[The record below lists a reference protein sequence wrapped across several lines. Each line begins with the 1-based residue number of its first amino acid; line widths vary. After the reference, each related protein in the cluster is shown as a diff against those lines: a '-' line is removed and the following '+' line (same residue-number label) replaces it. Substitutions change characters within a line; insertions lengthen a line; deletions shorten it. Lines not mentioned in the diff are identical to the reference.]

1 VPGRRS
7 LSNLL
12 LIVPAFAV
20 MGAISF
26 AATWMLQQWQ
36 LLRCPAN
43 AFLVAS
49 GPEATIFQI
58 IPIMIASIGFGFL
71 CTNWVA
77 QLIPSLRRFFDRDAE
92 RYNQPGYQR
101 SQRGLMRSS
110 MIVLLVMLPISIAA
124 SLSQYCLLEQGIL
137 YQAGPWTGLRSY
149 SWNDVAKVETRC
161 ARSKGSWSGSYVSI
175 MRDGASFDV
184 MTWPGSFARAYPD
197 MARALHDGK
206 FIFSSE
212 GVSRRCT
219 HTNVGLL
226 LQRP

>member
-1 VPGRRS
+1 MPGRRS

-49 GPEATIFQI
+49 GQEATIFQI

-77 QLIPSLRRFFDRDAE
+77 QLIPSLRRFFDRDAD
-92 RYNQPGYQR
+92 RHNQPGYQR
-101 SQRGLMRSS
+101 SQRG
-110 MIVLLVMLPISIAA
+110 VSIAA
-124 SLSQYCLLEQGIL
+124 SVSQYCLSEHGIL
-137 YQAGPWTGLRSY
+137 YQAWPWAGLRSY
-149 SWNDVAKVETRC
+149 SWSDVATIDTR
-161 ARSKGSWSGSYVSI
+161 
-175 MRDGASFDV
+175 
-184 MTWPGSFARAYPD
+184 
-197 MARALHDGK
+197 
-206 FIFSSE
+206 
-212 GVSRRCT
+212 
-219 HTNVGLL
+219 
-226 LQRP
+226 